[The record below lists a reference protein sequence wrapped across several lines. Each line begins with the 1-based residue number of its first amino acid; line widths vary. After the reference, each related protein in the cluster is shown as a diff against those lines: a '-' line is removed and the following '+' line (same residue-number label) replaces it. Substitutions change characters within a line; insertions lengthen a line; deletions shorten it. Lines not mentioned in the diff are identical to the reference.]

1 MQKLI
6 IRNQIEQLISS
17 LDGWRLIDNKKV
29 IEKEFT
35 FKNFTE
41 AFKFMTKCAS
51 ESDKMNHH
59 PEWFNVY
66 NTVKVRLT
74 THDSGGLTDLD
85 ISLAK
90 FMNDNQ

>member
-6 IRNQIEQLISS
+6 IRNQIEQLVSS
-17 LDGWRLIDNKKV
+17 LDGWRLIDNKKA

-35 FKNFTE
+35 FKDFTE

-74 THDSGGLTDLD
+74 THDSGGLTHLD

>member
-74 THDSGGLTDLD
+74 THDSDGLTDLD

>member
-6 IRNQIEQLISS
+6 IQNQIEQLVSS
-17 LDGWRLIDNKKV
+17 LDGWRLIDNKKS
-29 IEKEFT
+29 IEKEFK
-35 FKNFTE
+35 FKDFNE
-41 AFKFMTKCAS
+41 AFKFMTKCAA

-59 PEWFNVY
+59 PELFNVY

-74 THDSGGLTDLD
+74 THDSDGLTDLD